1 MECQVGD
8 LLVDWK
14 TQSPAVV
21 TNVEWWNLAE
31 SLTTFITVWYPL
43 EKRAATYESD
53 YIAEK
58 LRKVTDGATF
68 QSR

>member
-14 TQSPAVV
+14 TQSPVVV
-21 TNVEWWNLAE
+21 TNVERWNLTE

-43 EKRAATYESD
+43 ERREATYESD
-53 YIAEK
+53 YIGEK

>member
-1 MECQVGD
+1 MECQVGE

-14 TQSPAVV
+14 TQAPAVV

-43 EKRAATYESD
+43 EKREVTYESD

-58 LRKVTDGATF
+58 LRKVTNEF
-68 QSR
+68 

>member
-14 TQSPAVV
+14 TQSPVVV
-21 TNVEWWNLAE
+21 TYVERWNLAE

-43 EKRAATYESD
+43 ENRQATYESD
-53 YIAEK
+53 YIGEK
-58 LRKVTDGATF
+58 LRKVTDGTTF
-68 QSR
+68 QSW